1 MTESKIYVEFLKE
14 KEENKYKLVH
24 RIIKEGKTIARL
36 NSDFTPFYPADCL
49 QKISQV
55 LLNKTT
61 DDEEK

>member
-1 MTESKIYVEFLKE
+1 MSESKIYVELLK
-14 KEENKYKLVH
+14 KTEENKYELVH
-24 RIIKEGKTIARL
+24 RIVKEGKTLARL
-36 NSDFTPFYPADCL
+36 NPDFTPFYPADCL